1 MTHYPPVDI
10 GDGTVTI
17 NGKIYM
23 HTADGGMLPRELV
36 KPMDQL
42 KDEAVR
48 KIISHGLALSH
59 QTSRFLG
66 HTFDDIGGLEALMA
80 QDYNARLGGKKGN
93 ITLYTVDGCYK
104 VEVRVQRLVSFDG
117 ELQQAK
123 ALIDE
128 CLNEWAADSRPE
140 IRAIVTRAFNTDQ
153 TGKINRSE
161 IFMLLRLEIEDPRWQ
176 EAMRALRNAMIVV
189 GSKTYLRMWQR
200 DSHDGVWQS
209 ITVDLARA

>member
-17 NGKIYM
+17 DGKVYM
-23 HTADGGMLPRELV
+23 HTSDGGMLPRELV
-36 KPMDQL
+36 KPLDQL
-42 KDEAVR
+42 KDETVR
-48 KIISHGLALSH
+48 KIISHGLAASR
-59 QTSRFLG
+59 QISRFLG
-66 HTFDDIGGLEALMA
+66 HTFDDIGGLESLMA
-80 QDYNARLGGKKGN
+80 QEYGARLGGRKGN
-93 ITLYTVDGCYK
+93 ITLYTVDGLYK
-104 VEVRVQRLVSFDG
+104 VEVRVQRLVNFDG

-153 TGKINRSE
+153 SGKINRSE
-161 IFMLLRLEIEDPRWQ
+161 IFMLLRLEIEDPRWK

-189 GSKTYLRMWQR
+189 GSKTYLRMWMR
-200 DSHDGVWQS
+200 ERHDAVWQP
-209 ITVDLARA
+209 ITIDLARA